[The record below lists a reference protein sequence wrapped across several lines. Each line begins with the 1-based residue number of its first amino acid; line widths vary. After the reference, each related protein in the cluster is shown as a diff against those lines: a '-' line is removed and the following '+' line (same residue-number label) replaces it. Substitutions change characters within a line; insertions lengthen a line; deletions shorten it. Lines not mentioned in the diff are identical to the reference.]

1 MCIRDRL
8 YLASALE
15 KIGIETDILDASVGG
30 KDYSLKDTFYRRIR
44 QGNGLIRI
52 GMNFNEIADYV
63 EKGNFDFHANTK
75 LYFDL
80 NLENEYMVWTRL
92 DDLDSNTSKQ
102 HHSFYIVE
110 KYENNIFHAHNKIL
124 TPIEEALELKED
136 MHVTFL
142 QLNLVKQTLEYSFND
157 SKETR
162 IFGNCV
168 K

>member
-1 MCIRDRL
+1 MGEWWYTEIMRL
-8 YLASALE
+8 IFFLVFFLGIATNANSELL
-15 KIGIETDILDASVGG
+15 KITCTGG
-30 KDYSLKDTFYRRIR
+30 DYYD
-44 QGNGLIRI
+44 
-52 GMNFNEIADYV
+52 

-92 DDLDSNTSKQ
+92 DDLDSNISKQ

>member
-1 MCIRDRL
+1 MRIVFIVIFL
-8 YLASALE
+8 LGISTNANSELL
-15 KIGIETDILDASVGG
+15 KITCTGG
-30 KDYSLKDTFYRRIR
+30 DYYD
-44 QGNGLIRI
+44 
-52 GMNFNEIADYV
+52 

-75 LYFDL
+75 LYFDI

-92 DDLDSNTSKQ
+92 DDLDSNISKQ
-102 HHSFYIVE
+102 RHSFYIVE
-110 KYENNIFHAHNKIL
+110 KYENNIFYAHNKIL
-124 TPIEEALELKED
+124 APIEEALELKED

-142 QLNLVKQTLEYSFND
+142 QLNLVEQTLEYSFND